1 MVQQSRW
8 AIWAAMAV
16 SLLVYLSIPLFMPA
30 PPMTYE
36 TTDFGVLFTVLGVI
50 AVLTSVASLLLRRAI
65 VIQPLQNGTLDP
77 ESEAGAQRLTQGF
90 VVTWAL
96 SEAVAVYGLVLYLLT
111 RQVQL
116 MVPFIMMS
124 ACLLMFHAPRHLEA
138 AERR

>member
-30 PPMTYE
+30 PPMAYE
-36 TTDFGVLFTVLGVI
+36 TTDFGVLFTVLGVV
-50 AVLTSVASLLLRRAI
+50 AVLTSVASLVLRRAI
-65 VIQPLQNGTLDP
+65 VIQPLQTGTLDP
-77 ESEAGAQRLTQGF
+77 ESAAGAQRLTQAF
-90 VVTWAL
+90 VLTWAM
-96 SEAVAVYGLVLYLLT
+96 SEAVAICGLVLYLLT

-124 ACLLMFHAPRHLEA
+124 ACLLVFHAPRHLEA
-138 AERR
+138 AARR